1 MVLLN
6 DLMYQK
12 GLEMRKQL
20 FSVVAISLLSASAF
34 AEAPKEGWFA
44 GVSAGAA
51 KVNENAFRGPT
62 YVVQSDVV
70 SIDNKDASLQVWGGY
85 RLADWV
91 SMEARYST
99 LGEYVTNGDGTAGQ
113 DQDKN
118 EAEALSVHMK
128 LIWPFGD
135 SGFDVYGQL
144 GLGIAKWDSDFTVIE
159 FEDNTLPINGQ
170 TRFSASGTEPAVSY
184 GVGVRWTIIP
194 QLTMQLAVDAY
205 KFDGSSTF
213 SYFNENY
220 TPPGPLPVPQTQ
232 IINQQVKFDADILT
246 TSLGLQYNF

>member
-1 MVLLN
+1 
-6 DLMYQK
+6 
-12 GLEMRKQL
+12 MRKQL
-20 FSVVAISLLSASAF
+20 VAVVAISLLSASAF

-70 SIDNKDASLQVWGGY
+70 SIDDKDASLQVWGGY

-113 DQDKN
+113 DQDKT

-159 FEDNTLPINGQ
+159 FEDGIPPINGQ
-170 TRFSASGTEPAVSY
+170 SRFSASGTEPAVSY
-184 GVGVRWTIIP
+184 GVGVRWTMIP
-194 QLTMQLAVDAY
+194 QLTLQLAVDAY
-205 KFDGSSTF
+205 RFDGAGTF
-213 SYFNENY
+213 SYV
-220 TPPGPLPVPQTQ
+220 TSTGPTVTKD
-232 IINQQVKFDADILT
+232 QQVKFDADILT

>member
-1 MVLLN
+1 
-6 DLMYQK
+6 
-12 GLEMRKQL
+12 MRKQL
-20 FSVVAISLLSASAF
+20 VAVVAISLLSASAF
-34 AEAPKEGWFA
+34 AEASKEGWFA

-70 SIDNKDASLQVWGGY
+70 SVDDKDASLQVWGGY
-85 RLADWV
+85 RLADWF

-113 DQDKN
+113 DQDKT

-159 FEDNTLPINGQ
+159 FEDGIPPLNGQ
-170 TRFSASGTEPAVSY
+170 SRFSASGTEPAVSY

-194 QLTMQLAVDAY
+194 QLTVQLAVDAY
-205 KFDGSSTF
+205 RFDGAGTF
-213 SYFNENY
+213 SYV
-220 TPPGPLPVPQTQ
+220 TAIDPGPPEVAITKD
-232 IINQQVKFDADILT
+232 QQVKFDADILT

>member
-1 MVLLN
+1 M
-6 DLMYQK
+6 K
-12 GLEMRKQL
+12 KQL
-20 FSVVAISLLSASAF
+20 VAVVAISLLSASAF

-70 SIDNKDASLQVWGGY
+70 SIDDKDASLQVWGGY

-99 LGEYVTNGDGTAGQ
+99 LGEYVTNGDGIAGQ
-113 DQDKN
+113 DQDKT

-144 GLGIAKWDSDFTVIE
+144 GLGIAKWDSDFTVVE
-159 FEDNTLPINGQ
+159 FEGLPPLNGQ
-170 TRFSASGTEPAVSY
+170 SRFSASGTEPAVSY

-205 KFDGSSTF
+205 RFDGASTF
-213 SYFNENY
+213 SYV
-220 TPPGPLPVPQTQ
+220 TSTGPTVTED
-232 IINQQVKFDADILT
+232 QQVKFDADILT

>member
-1 MVLLN
+1 
-6 DLMYQK
+6 
-12 GLEMRKQL
+12 MRKQL
-20 FSVVAISLLSASAF
+20 FSVVAISLLSGSAF
-34 AEAPKEGWFA
+34 AEAPKEGWFV
-44 GVSAGAA
+44 GVGAGAA
-51 KVNENAFRGPT
+51 KVNENAFRGST

-99 LGEYVTNGDGTAGQ
+99 LGEYVTNVDDIAGQ
-113 DQDKN
+113 DQDKTK
-118 EAEALSVHMK
+118 AEALSVHMK

-144 GLGIAKWDSDFTVIE
+144 GLGIAKWDSDFTVID
-159 FEDNTLPINGQ
+159 FEGPPANNGQ

-205 KFDGSSTF
+205 RFDGAGTF
-213 SYFNENY
+213 SYVIS
-220 TPPGPLPVPQTQ
+220 TGPNVTEDK
-232 IINQQVKFDADILT
+232 QVKFDADILT

>member
-12 GLEMRKQL
+12 GLKMRKQL
-20 FSVVAISLLSASAF
+20 FAVVAISLLSASAF

-62 YVVQSDVV
+62 YVAQSDVV

-99 LGEYVTNGDGTAGQ
+99 LGEYVTNGDGIAGQ
-113 DQDKN
+113 DQDKT

-128 LIWPFGD
+128 LIGKFGD

-144 GLGIAKWDSDFTVIE
+144 GLGIAKWDSDFTINE
-159 FEDNTLPINGQ
+159 FEGNTSPINGQ

-205 KFDGSSTF
+205 RFDGSSTF
-213 SYFNENY
+213 SYVSEVA
-220 TPPGPLPVPQTQ
+220 PGPPQVKET
-232 IINQQVKFDADILT
+232 INQQVKFDADILT

>member
-1 MVLLN
+1 
-6 DLMYQK
+6 
-12 GLEMRKQL
+12 MRKQL
-20 FSVVAISLLSASAF
+20 VAVVAISLLSASAF
-34 AEAPKEGWFA
+34 AEASKEGWFA

-70 SIDNKDASLQVWGGY
+70 SVDDKDASLQVWGGY

-99 LGEYVTNGDGTAGQ
+99 LGEYVTNGDGSAGQ
-113 DQDKN
+113 DQDKT

-159 FEDNTLPINGQ
+159 FEGLPPINGQ
-170 TRFSASGTEPAVSY
+170 SRFSASGTEPAVSY

-194 QLTMQLAVDAY
+194 QLTVQLAVDAY
-205 KFDGSSTF
+205 RFDGAGTF
-213 SYFNENY
+213 SYV
-220 TPPGPLPVPQTQ
+220 TAIDPGPPPVGPN
-232 IINQQVKFDADILT
+232 IDQQVKFDADILT